1 MYHFLCQV
9 LCQPFSDV
17 TGGGKETQIQLRG
30 TLVEH
35 GGTLSN
41 LAAALPLDPSELT
54 VGNSERRTSAD
65 TDISDLC
72 ILCISWS

>member
-1 MYHFLCQV
+1 MYHFLCQL

-35 GGTLSN
+35 GGTPDN
-41 LAAALPLDPSELT
+41 LAAALPLDSSIGTYGREL
-54 VGNSERRTSAD
+54 RA
-65 TDISDLC
+65 
-72 ILCISWS
+72 